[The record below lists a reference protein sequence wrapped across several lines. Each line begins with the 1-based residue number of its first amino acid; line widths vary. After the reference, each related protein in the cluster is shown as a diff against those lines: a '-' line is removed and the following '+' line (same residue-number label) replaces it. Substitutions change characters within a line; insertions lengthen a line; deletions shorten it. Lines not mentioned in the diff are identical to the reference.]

1 MNTFSDVSV
10 DLRQLM
16 ITMILGLLATRGRE
30 GLLST
35 LGSWAD
41 LTQSFGLGSSRFQLI
56 GGALWLSSSPT
67 PESNVLL

>member
-1 MNTFSDVSV
+1 MTV
-10 DLRQLM
+10 DCAGAPIDYKQFWELC
-16 ITMILGLLATRGRE
+16 GRE